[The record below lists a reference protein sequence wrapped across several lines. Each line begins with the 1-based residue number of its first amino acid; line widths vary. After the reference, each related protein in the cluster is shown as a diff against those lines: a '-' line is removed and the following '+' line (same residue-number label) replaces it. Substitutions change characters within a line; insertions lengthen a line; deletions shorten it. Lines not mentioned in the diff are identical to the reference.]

1 MRVLTHPS
9 PYRTTMQPQ
18 PDRELA
24 VLLLILWIFGPL
36 LAAGISLFV
45 LWFLIKSAV
54 YHGVS
59 RAIRE
64 TAPRR

>member
-1 MRVLTHPS
+1 
-9 PYRTTMQPQ
+9 MQPQ